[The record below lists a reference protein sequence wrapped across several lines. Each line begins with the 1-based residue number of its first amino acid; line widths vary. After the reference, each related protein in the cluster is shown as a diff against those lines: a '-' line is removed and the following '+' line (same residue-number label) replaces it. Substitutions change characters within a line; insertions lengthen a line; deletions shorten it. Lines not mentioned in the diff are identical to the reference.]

1 VIPVMD
7 RPLFT
12 GLVEHSL
19 DDKGRLV
26 VPSRF
31 RAQLGSSFF
40 LTIREPENCLELCP
54 AVELLKLRA
63 QFEAAPEHD
72 KKVRSVRRHVWAYVD
87 EVSCDEQGRI
97 MIPPGL
103 RAFAGLQKQVV
114 SIGAMA
120 RVELWA
126 KERYDK
132 YLLEL
137 GDLGDYSAELGL
149 S

>member
-40 LTIREPENCLELCP
+40 LTIRDPEKCLELCP
-54 AVELLKLRA
+54 AGELLKLRA
-63 QFEAAPEHD
+63 QFEAAPEHST
-72 KKVRSVRRHVWAYVD
+72 KVRSVRRHLWAHID
-87 EVSCDEQGRI
+87 EVSCDEQGRV
-97 MIPPGL
+97 MIPPVL
-103 RAFAGLQKQVV
+103 RAFAGLQKHVV

-120 RVELWA
+120 RVEVWA
-126 KERYDK
+126 KERYDR
-132 YLLEL
+132 YLLDL
-137 GDLGDYSAELGL
+137 GDLGDYASELGL